1 MRPDAFAGVVVA
13 LAKVAT
19 IAERLLDGD
28 AEGHVRRSIEEF
40 ATVFAR
46 REAIE
51 PAVSR
56 MRNSIV
62 MLHACRKA
70 GARRA
75 FEHDKMLIRDLDRA
89 IEERL
94 VPELRRLGFDVNP

>member
-1 MRPDAFAGVVVA
+1 M
-13 LAKVAT
+13 
-19 IAERLLDGD
+19 
-28 AEGHVRRSIEEF
+28 
-40 ATVFAR
+40 VFAR

-62 MLHACRKA
+62 MLHASRQA

-75 FEHDKMLIRDLDRA
+75 FEHDKVLINDLDKA
-89 IEERL
+89 IEGRL
-94 VPELRRLGFDVNP
+94 VPELRRLGFDVAM